1 VEVAVH
7 DPLQPAVRGDPLTV
21 DAPAVAIAERLAPV
35 LGHSF
40 TDPSLLVEALT
51 HGSAASPGRKAY
63 ERLEF
68 LGDRVLGLVI
78 AEALWRRFPDE
89 AEGPLTRR
97 HTQLV
102 RRETLAAVGGDAGLA
117 AHIILSPGEDAAATR
132 ENLSLLAD
140 VVEAVIAALYL
151 DGGLDAAARF
161 IRRFWEERIG
171 EEATPPRDAKTAL
184 QEWTQ
189 ARNLGLPRYE
199 TVEIAGP
206 AHRRVF
212 TAAAAVGGEQA
223 LGTGPSK
230 RTAETE
236 AAAALLARI
245 TGSSPVGSFAAV
257 ARRRSRRRRAAKEKT

>member
-1 VEVAVH
+1 M
-7 DPLQPAVRGDPLTV
+7 
-21 DAPAVAIAERLAPV
+21 

-40 TDPSLLVEALT
+40 ANPALLVEALT

-78 AEALWRRFPDE
+78 AEALWRRFPHE

-102 RRETLAAVGGDAGLA
+102 RRETLSIVGRDAGLA

-132 ENLSLLAD
+132 ESASLLAD

-171 EEATPPRDAKTAL
+171 DEATPPRDAKTAL

-189 ARNLGLPRYE
+189 ARSLGLPRYE

-212 TAAAAVGGEQA
+212 TAAAIIGDEQA
-223 LGTGPSK
+223 LGSGPSK
-230 RTAETE
+230 RAAETE

-245 TGSSPVGSFAAV
+245 TGMSGSGADGAR
-257 ARRRSRRRRAAKEKT
+257 RRRSRRRATKEEA

>member
-1 VEVAVH
+1 MAVH
-7 DPLQPAVRGDPLTV
+7 DPVRPAARRDPLTT
-21 DAPAVAIAERLAPV
+21 DAAAVAERLAPV

-40 TDPSLLVEALT
+40 ADPALLVEALT

-68 LGDRVLGLVI
+68 LGDRVLGLVV
-78 AEALWRRFPDE
+78 AEALWRRFPDD

-102 RRETLAAVGGDAGLA
+102 RRETLSVVGRDAGLA
-117 AHIILSPGEDAAATR
+117 AYIILSPGEDAAATR
-132 ENLSLLAD
+132 ENASLLAD

-161 IRRFWEERIG
+161 IRRFWEERIDD
-171 EEATPPRDAKTAL
+171 EATPPRDAKTAL

-199 TVEIAGP
+199 TVEVAGP

-212 TAAAAVGGEQA
+212 TAAAAVGDEQA

-230 RTAETE
+230 RAAETE
-236 AAAALLARI
+236 AATALLARI
-245 TGSSPVGSFAAV
+245 TGTSPGNGTTDGNK
-257 ARRRSRRRRAAKEKT
+257 RRRGRRRAAKEKA